1 MPENRGKT
9 IRGDYSNYEAVFYVL
24 ESIRNGRNSADIDRI
39 EKSMAEIKYSV
50 PIMEG
55 TKARQ
60 NLLLA
65 MICLWLHSDADF
77 QRLAEHASDTAT
89 VAMEKIE
96 ETAKSVAAGVT
107 EQNKNVGD
115 QFHVEVDKRTLAQRM
130 HKIKNVMAIHDVS
143 EYGVPNDIYGRY
155 ALRTGMPYD
164 VVKKNYE
171 SAKAFGVDPHLTMA
185 MMYVESRGRKYVTDS
200 SGNRVHVESGK
211 GAIGPM
217 QIMPFN
223 APMVKKLYNADIYD
237 PYENIY
243 GGCGM
248 FKDLLKRFRHPELAV
263 AAYNAGPGAVI
274 RNSYSV
280 PINGETEKYVNNVM
294 DMKYA
299 LDGEFG
305 DM

>member
-1 MPENRGKT
+1 MENRGKT
-9 IRGDYSNYEAVFYVL
+9 IRSDYSDYEAVFYVL
-24 ESIRNGRNSADIDRI
+24 ESIRNGRNGADIDRI

-65 MICLWLHSDADF
+65 MICLWLNSDADF

-96 ETAKSVAAGVT
+96 ETAKSVATGVT

-115 QFHVEVDKRTLAQRM
+115 QFHAEVDKRTLAQRM
-130 HKIKNVMAIHDVS
+130 HKIKNVMAIRDIS
-143 EYGVPNDIYGRY
+143 KYGVPNDIYGRY
-155 ALRTGMPYD
+155 ALHTGMPYD

-185 MMYVESRGRKYVTDS
+185 MMYVESRGKKYGTDS
-200 SGNRVHVESGK
+200 SGNRVHIKSHK

-223 APMVKKLYNADIYD
+223 APRVKKLYNADIYD

-248 FKDLLKRFRHPELAV
+248 FKDLLNRFRHPELAV

-274 RNSYSV
+274 NNSYTV
-280 PINGETEKYVNNVM
+280 PKNGETEKYVENVM
-294 DMKYA
+294 KMKNE
-299 LDGEFG
+299 LDDEFG
-305 DM
+305 GM

>member
-1 MPENRGKT
+1 MLENRGKA
-9 IRGDYSNYEAVFYVL
+9 IPSDYSDYEAVFYVL

-65 MICLWLHSDADF
+65 MICLWLNSDADF

-96 ETAKSVAAGVT
+96 ETAKSVATGVA

-115 QFHVEVDKRTLAQRM
+115 QFYVQVDKRTLAQRM
-130 HKIKNVMAIHDVS
+130 HQIKNVMAIRDIS
-143 EYGVPNDIYGRY
+143 KYGVPNDIYGRY

-185 MMYVESRGRKYVTDS
+185 MMYVESRGKKYGTDS
-200 SGNRVHVESGK
+200 SGNRVHVESHK

-248 FKDLLKRFRHPELAV
+248 FKDLLNRFRHPELAV

-274 RNSYSV
+274 RNSYTV
-280 PINGETEKYVNNVM
+280 PKNGETEKYVDNVM
-294 DMKYA
+294 KMKA
-299 LDGEFG
+299 ELDDEFG
-305 DM
+305 GL

>member
-1 MPENRGKT
+1 MLENRGKA
-9 IRGDYSNYEAVFYVL
+9 IPSDYSDYEAVFYVL

-65 MICLWLHSDADF
+65 MICLWLNSDADF

-96 ETAKSVAAGVT
+96 ETAKSVATGVA

-115 QFHVEVDKRTLAQRM
+115 QFYVQVDKRTLAQRM
-130 HKIKNVMAIHDVS
+130 HQIKNVMAIRDIS
-143 EYGVPNDIYGRY
+143 KYGVPNDIYGRY

-185 MMYVESRGRKYVTDS
+185 MMYVESRGKKYGTDS
-200 SGNRVHVESGK
+200 SGNRVHVESHK

-248 FKDLLKRFRHPELAV
+248 FKDLLNRFRHPELAV

-274 RNSYSV
+274 RNSDTV
-280 PINGETEKYVNNVM
+280 PKNGETEKYVDNVM
-294 DMKYA
+294 KMKA
-299 LDGEFG
+299 ELDDEFG
-305 DM
+305 GL

>member
-1 MPENRGKT
+1 MLENRGKA
-9 IRGDYSNYEAVFYVL
+9 IPSDYSDYEAVFYVL

-65 MICLWLHSDADF
+65 MICLWLNSDSDF

-96 ETAKSVAAGVT
+96 ETAKSVAAGVA

-115 QFHVEVDKRTLAQRM
+115 QFYVQVDKRTLAQRM
-130 HKIKNVMAIHDVS
+130 HQIKNVMAIRDIS
-143 EYGVPNDIYGRY
+143 KYGVPNDIYGRY

-185 MMYVESRGRKYVTDS
+185 MMYVESRGKKYGTDS
-200 SGNRVHVESGK
+200 SGNRVHVESHK

-248 FKDLLKRFRHPELAV
+248 FKDLLNRFRHPELAV

-274 RNSYSV
+274 RNSYTV
-280 PINGETEKYVNNVM
+280 PKNGETEKYVDNVM
-294 DMKYA
+294 KMKA
-299 LDGEFG
+299 ELDDEFG
-305 DM
+305 GL